1 MVGNGCRRS
10 GIWADYAVAGTWM
23 EGEGVGCSCD
33 GHSGARRRFTAE
45 YKRRIALEAEQCEQ
59 PGEIGALLRREGL
72 YSSVVARWR
81 RQLREESLSSSKK
94 SGKKRKLTPA
104 QEVAR
109 LERENERLK
118 EKLRQAELIIDV
130 QKKVS
135 EMMQTK
141 SQEKDD

>member
-1 MVGNGCRRS
+1 MTDTPGKKLQKDPEVVEK
-10 GIWADYAVAGTWM
+10 A
-23 EGEGVGCSCD
+23 
-33 GHSGARRRFTAE
+33 ARRRFTAE
-45 YKRRIALEAEQCEQ
+45 YKKRIALEAEQCKQ

-72 YSSVVARWR
+72 YSSVLARWR
-81 RQLREESLSSSKK
+81 RQLREESLASSKK
-94 SGKKRKLTPA
+94 SKKNGKLTPA
-104 QEVAR
+104 QELAR

-141 SQEKDD
+141 SQEKED

>member
-1 MVGNGCRRS
+1 MTDTPGKKLQKDPEVVEK
-10 GIWADYAVAGTWM
+10 A
-23 EGEGVGCSCD
+23 
-33 GHSGARRRFTAE
+33 ARRRFTAE
-45 YKRRIALEAEQCEQ
+45 YKRQVALEAEQCQQ

-72 YSSVVARWR
+72 YSSVLARWR
-81 RQLREESLSSSKK
+81 RQLREESLSRSKK
-94 SGKKRKLTPA
+94 SNKNGKLTPA
-104 QEVAR
+104 QELAR

-135 EMMQTK
+135 EMMQTR

>member
-1 MVGNGCRRS
+1 MTEKPGKNPQKDPEVLEKAS
-10 GIWADYAVAGTWM
+10 
-23 EGEGVGCSCD
+23 
-33 GHSGARRRFTAE
+33 RRRFTAD

-59 PGEIGALLRREGL
+59 PGEIGALLRRVGL

-94 SGKKRKLTPA
+94 SRKGKLTPT

-118 EKLRQAELIIDV
+118 EKLR
-130 QKKVS
+130 
-135 EMMQTK
+135 
-141 SQEKDD
+141 